1 MARHARMALKA
12 LKIPESDP
20 AWHSGDQVDSERE
33 REREQR
39 ELAKRKEAKL
49 GEREHEKEKL
59 GREKGTSAP
68 GFKRKTTT
76 LESAMKGSQEHQEPR
91 RPKEREL
98 IDPPLKIK
106 EESTTP
112 LRGLSSSEDR
122 RSPSPSKV
130 ERPKT
135 NGPPTKMW
143 RKSPIY
149 TSSEDEGEIP
159 QPMPQPR
166 RTSLPPV
173 PTGIDLG
180 TNGNESRHRSRTS
193 LPLPTDHAA
202 LRARYRTSYAKYLDA
217 FTKVVAKK
225 PHIEASLNGESESDI
240 DPMDPDELMKLTMEH
255 DAPKEELERIQ
266 GAYSMGTSSS
276 PSE

>member
-1 MARHARMALKA
+1 
-12 LKIPESDP
+12 
-20 AWHSGDQVDSERE
+20 
-33 REREQR
+33 
-39 ELAKRKEAKL
+39 
-49 GEREHEKEKL
+49 
-59 GREKGTSAP
+59 
-68 GFKRKTTT
+68 
-76 LESAMKGSQEHQEPR
+76 
-91 RPKEREL
+91 
-98 IDPPLKIK
+98 
-106 EESTTP
+106 
-112 LRGLSSSEDR
+112 
-122 RSPSPSKV
+122 
-130 ERPKT
+130 
-135 NGPPTKMW
+135 MW